1 MIEVNMPNQE
11 AKKDAGKPEIDLVPM
26 NIVEDIAWIRMY
38 GNRKYPGD
46 PNNWMQ
52 VDARRYHNALAR
64 HLIEYL
70 KDPYGNDEE
79 SGLPHLWH
87 LATNAAFLCELE
99 DSNMRPTNDIY
110 PYAKKTVDTKKELK
124 VEPGKRAETSCYDE
138 WLVDFD
144 DDYFI
149 PFDRLK
155 PCESGIYEFSHDKEH
170 WEKCY
175 YIEDF
180 DIVVDAKG
188 LMRHPCYWR
197 HM

>member
-46 PNNWMQ
+46 PNNWKN
-52 VDARRYHNALAR
+52 VEPRRYHNALAR

-124 VEPGKRAETSCYDE
+124 VEPED
-138 WLVDFD
+138 DFVFID
-144 DDYFI
+144 FEPEKI
-149 PFDRLK
+149 PFEGADK
-155 PCESGIYEFSHDKEH
+155 PKYTGKYEFSFYGKDDWTEG
-170 WEKCY
+170 Y
-175 YIEDF
+175 YILDY
-180 DIVVDAKG
+180 DIVVDEKG
-188 LMRHPCYWR
+188 LKMHPNYWR